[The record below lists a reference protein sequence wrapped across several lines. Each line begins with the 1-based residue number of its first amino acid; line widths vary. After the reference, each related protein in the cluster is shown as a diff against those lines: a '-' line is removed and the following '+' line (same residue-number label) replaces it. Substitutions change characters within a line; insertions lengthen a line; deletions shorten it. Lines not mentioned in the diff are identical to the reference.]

1 MVGAL
6 AALILAVQM
15 AFLPFTAAYADG
27 QTLAIA
33 PDGESTS
40 SASSADG
47 QATASVGK
55 YTVVVSADKDAAL
68 VEGAGFAIGKFS
80 QAKKGSNAELSDDN
94 GDFAYYGYRYYVGA
108 DTGWLTAI
116 GMDGYAVVYV
126 PADVAAQFG
135 IDIASEDSQA
145 LLKAYFI
152 ALDEVV
158 SDGGAAFTDND
169 DWFFTSDNS
178 FTVHGVTFGFDR
190 VIKTNS
196 VYATVIGADGS
207 DISATQKPTHCDMAR
222 ITAPEDVDIVVAPTG
237 LAAFAEFLRT
247 LNWSP
252 LWVSLKTTLVA
263 TVLIFILGLAAAYFT
278 LHISPRAQDIFDAIF
293 TIPMVLPPTVCGFVL
308 LFLCGSKTAFG
319 RFFINIGFPLF
330 FSWPATVIA
339 AVTVAF
345 PLMYRNARGA
355 FENLDTNMLDAART
369 LGWSNARIFFRLM
382 LPLAWSSI
390 AAATVLAFARALG
403 EFGATLFLAGNYLGV
418 TRTIPIAIY
427 FEWMNGNDNIAWFW
441 TAIIIIVSF
450 IVILFIN
457 LWSKRTTKYRR
468 RDITDKDREK
478 SEKAAAKLA
487 EKAARKAGN
496 VDSGGMWPF
505 AGDGGKKKLAG
516 AEVAAAGQEGLHV
529 PLHQSGNDGPRPGSG
544 K

>member
-1 MVGAL
+1 MGHHRARKVA
-6 AALILAVQM
+6 AALFAAVLAVQM
-15 AFLPFTAAYADG
+15 GLLPFAPAFADG
-27 QTLAIA
+27 STLAMA
-33 PDGESTS
+33 MDGENASVPSDGGQASTS
-40 SASSADG
+40 
-47 QATASVGK
+47 VGE

-68 VEGAGFAIGKFS
+68 VDGASYAISKFT

-94 GDFAYYGYRYYVGA
+94 GDFAYYGYRYYLGA

-126 PADVAAQFG
+126 PADVAAQYG
-135 IDIASEDSQA
+135 IDITSQDGQA
-145 LLKAYFI
+145 LLKAYLI
-152 ALDEVV
+152 AMDEVV
-158 SDGGAAFTDND
+158 SDGGGQLTEGET
-169 DWFFTSDNS
+169 WYFTSDNS

-196 VYATVIGADGS
+196 VYATIIGEDSS
-207 DISATQKPTHCDMAR
+207 DISGTQKPTHCDMAR
-222 ITAPEDVDIVVAPTG
+222 IAAPDEVDIVVAPTG

-252 LWVSLKTTLVA
+252 LWVSLKTTVVA
-263 TVLIFILGLAAAYFT
+263 TILIFILGLAAAYFT

-319 RFFINIGFPLF
+319 RFFIDIGFPLF

-369 LGWSNARIFFRLM
+369 LGWSNARIFFKLM

-390 AAATVLAFARALG
+390 AAATVLSFARALG

-468 RDITDKDREK
+468 REVTDREK
-478 SEKAAAKLA
+478 AKASRR
-487 EKAARKAGN
+487 EERAARKAGN
-496 VDSGGMWPF
+496 ATTPEGLWPMG
-505 AGDGGKKKLAG
+505 GDGGKRRSK
-516 AEVAAAGQEGLHV
+516 AEKGV
-529 PLHQSGNDGPRPGSG
+529 
-544 K
+544 